1 MRQLREMA
9 GLTQEELAE
18 RAGLTGKGI
27 ASLERGRSRRPYP
40 QTVRYIGTGDI
51 AEAASYRCQ

>member
-1 MRQLREMA
+1 MAEARGNQTPFGERLRQLREMA

-27 ASLERGRSRRPYP
+27 A
-40 QTVRYIGTGDI
+40 
-51 AEAASYRCQ
+51 